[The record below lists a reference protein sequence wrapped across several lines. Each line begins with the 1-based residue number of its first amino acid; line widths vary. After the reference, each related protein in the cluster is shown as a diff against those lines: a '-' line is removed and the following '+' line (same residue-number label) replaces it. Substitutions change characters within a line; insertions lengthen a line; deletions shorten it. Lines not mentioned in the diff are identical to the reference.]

1 MLTRRFDDF
10 REITAKFDNTLTCG
24 HAAKA
29 GDRIG
34 WSGRRGRDGASRA
47 ETCCAACWLKWCDEN
62 REAAAY
68 EQGLA
73 YNG

>member
-10 REITAKFDNTLTCG
+10 REITAKFDSTATCG

-34 WSGRRGRDGASRA
+34 YAGKRGYRQP
-47 ETCCAACWLKWCDEN
+47 EICCADCWSKWCDEN